1 MYVHMIFFSNVLFVY
16 IKCHFKNLPFLSFQ
30 TSNGI
35 ETEFSSNFFCL
46 KDAIITRCTVHI
58 YQKVLNN
65 KNVDSKK
72 KVDMKI
78 IIEYLYNVSLF
89 CNVIFIYFV
98 LYCIVGC
105 RRSFYINVSYLWLS
119 VMTLHDS
126 QSSKTICK
134 KNYKQ
139 TSRLKSM
146 SYKFSTILH

>member
-46 KDAIITRCTVHI
+46 KDAIMTRCTVHI

-72 KVDMKI
+72 KVDMII
-78 IIEYLYNVSLF
+78 IIEYL
-89 CNVIFIYFV
+89 
-98 LYCIVGC
+98 
-105 RRSFYINVSYLWLS
+105 
-119 VMTLHDS
+119 
-126 QSSKTICK
+126 
-134 KNYKQ
+134 
-139 TSRLKSM
+139 
-146 SYKFSTILH
+146 